1 MDSTANT
8 PHSTPAPAVQLHVSD
23 EQSSALLTDTLSLL
37 GQGLPNADGAT
48 GLHELER
55 WETVLAASDR
65 PGLAKIRQ
73 EVKLLHQ
80 MLNNPKAAQSH
91 EVAEVLARLGAEPA
105 TVADESANGYADAL
119 HNLSKLLIKASN
131 LLSR

>member
-1 MDSTANT
+1 MDSTAAT
-8 PHSTPAPAVQLHVSD
+8 PHTPPTPEVPLHISD
-23 EQSSALLTDTLSLL
+23 EQNTALLTDTLNLL

-65 PGLAKIRQ
+65 PGLAKIKQ
-73 EVKLLHQ
+73 EIK
-80 MLNNPKAAQSH
+80 MLREMLGSSDTQAH
-91 EVAEVLARLGAEPA
+91 EVAEVLASLGAEA
-105 TVADESANGYADAL
+105 AKVGEESANGYSDSL
-119 HNLSKLLIKASN
+119 HQLSRTLIKAGN

>member
-1 MDSTANT
+1 
-8 PHSTPAPAVQLHVSD
+8 VQLHVSD

-80 MLNNPKAAQSH
+80 MLNSKDAQSH
-91 EVAEVLARLGAEPA
+91 EVAEVLASLGAETA
-105 TVADESANGYADAL
+105 KVADESANGYADAL

>member
-1 MDSTANT
+1 MDSTAAT
-8 PHSTPAPAVQLHVSD
+8 PHATPTPEVPLHVSD
-23 EQSSALLTDTLSLL
+23 EQSSALLTDTLNLL

-65 PGLAKIRQ
+65 PGLAKIKQ
-73 EVKLLHQ
+73 EVKQLYQLLSA
-80 MLNNPKAAQSH
+80 PDTQSH
-91 EVAEVLARLGAEPA
+91 EVAEVLASLGAETA
-105 TVADESANGYADAL
+105 KVAEESANGYTDPL
-119 HNLSKLLIKASN
+119 HNLSRVLIKAGN

>member
-1 MDSTANT
+1 MDSTAAT
-8 PHSTPAPAVQLHVSD
+8 PHTPPTPEVQMHISD
-23 EQSSALLTDTLSLL
+23 EQNTALLTDTLNLL

-65 PGLAKIRQ
+65 PGLAKIKQ
-73 EVKLLHQ
+73 EVKLLRE
-80 MLNNPKAAQSH
+80 MLSSSDTQAH
-91 EVAEVLARLGAEPA
+91 EVAEVLASLGAEA
-105 TVADESANGYADAL
+105 AKVGEESANGYSDSL
-119 HNLSKLLIKASN
+119 HQLSRTLIKASN